1 MQVIEL
7 SYPLQ
12 LPVSH
17 FPETMQVLAIGYFD
31 GVHLGH
37 QDVIRKALAIGGR
50 ERLPVSIMTFNPHPR
65 EVLGDSQYAKC
76 LTPFQEKMNILREM
90 GVHYAYV
97 VRFDDRFARLSPE
110 DFVSRML
117 KNMQIHTVVVGFD
130 FTFGHRGRGTVE
142 TLKQL
147 VGFARVEVVA
157 PFHLDGEKIS
167 STLIREQLQLGRP
180 EKARSLLG
188 RCYSIQ
194 GKVVS
199 GEGRG
204 RTLGFPTANIEV
216 TDPYVIPCSGVYAV
230 RLTLDGNHRYG
241 VMNIGVKPT
250 FSGQFA
256 APVLEAHLFDFH
268 EHIYGRQIGVEFLA
282 YLRQEKKFSSVQE
295 LVEQIRADAERARQV
310 IDKHKESEY
319 ER

>member
-12 LPVSH
+12 LPVRH
-17 FPETMQVLAIGYFD
+17 FPRTMQVLAIGDFD

-37 QDVIRKALAIGGR
+37 QDVIRKALAVGGR

-65 EVLGDSQYAKC
+65 QVLGDSQYAKC
-76 LTPFQEKMNILREM
+76 LTPFQAKMDILQKM
-90 GVHYAYV
+90 GIQYTFI
-97 VRFDDRFARLSPE
+97 VRFDNRFAQLSPAE
-110 DFVSRML
+110 FVSQML

-130 FTFGHRGRGTVE
+130 FTFGHRGKGTVE
-142 TLKQL
+142 TLKEL
-147 VGFARVEVVA
+147 VGFANVEVVE

-180 EKARSLLG
+180 EKVRRLLG
-188 RCYSIQ
+188 RYYSIK

-216 TDPYVIPCSGVYAV
+216 TDPYVIPCTGVYAV
-230 RLTLDGNHRYG
+230 RLTLDGNHQYG

-250 FSGQFA
+250 FSGHFA
-256 APVLEAHLFDFH
+256 EPVLEAHLFDFQQN
-268 EHIYGRQIGVEFLA
+268 IYGKEITVEFLA
-282 YLRQEKKFSSVQE
+282 YLRSEKKFSSAEE
-295 LVEQIRADAERARQV
+295 LAEQIRADAERARQL
-310 IDKHKESEY
+310 IDTHKESEHG
-319 ER
+319 R